1 MTNSKFIKSITF
13 IYLLITDSYTVKL
26 LSKFNKYMM
35 HSVKCSL
42 TYRTIVKDYRMFDI
56 WRTSIT
62 GKAIHSIISAFW
74 GAKNKC
80 LDYINDSTETSF
92 FYSIFCAP
100 YEFCNKTRLRGYSF
114 ILIAVLFMLLEIH
127 LILLLVGFAYILYVS
142 LFKTI
147 KGIYIF
153 AFLLPLLN
161 LTQIIFFAFIIF
173 ISFIAKEKETKTVK
187 LEPFFILFFVF
198 LVLAVLIS
206 PFKVSSMR
214 TLTLYISGM
223 IFAYTLVNLLNTDK
237 RLINFMKVNVS
248 AGLFQSLY
256 AILQYRLRIS
266 MGGTWV
272 DVEAFG
278 EVTTRAMGTLGNPNV
293 LAKYLVLVGVM
304 AVIIVL
310 TEKKI
315 WERLFYGF
323 CGAMIFTGLM
333 LSLSRGGWLAF
344 LFAITIFFVLIDKRL
359 LIAIGT
365 MGALSIVMLPD
376 IVMRRF
382 ASIVNLA
389 DSSNAYRISIWIGT
403 LDLVKYHWLRGVG
416 LGLEAFSYQYQ
427 FFVFGSALAVHS
439 HNLFLQLASEIGA
452 LGLVT
457 FFVLLLALWKWVIL
471 SIPRMPRR
479 KNVIITYGLLAAMAG
494 HILHG
499 TVEHV
504 WFDPRILFFFWLIIG
519 LIISSV
525 EIGAETND

>member
-42 TYRTIVKDYRMFDI
+42 IYRSITKDYPMFDI
-56 WRTSIT
+56 WRASST
-62 GKAIHSIISAFW
+62 GKTIQSIISVCW
-74 GAKNKC
+74 NAKNKC
-80 LDYINDSTETSF
+80 LDYINNSTESSF
-92 FYSIFCAP
+92 SYSVFCAP
-100 YEFCNKTRLRGYSF
+100 YKFCNKTRLRGYSF
-114 ILIAVLFMLLEIH
+114 IFIAVLFMFLETNPIFP
-127 LILLLVGFAYILYVS
+127 LVGFAYILYVS

-147 KGIYIF
+147 KGVYIF
-153 AFLLPLLN
+153 AFLLPLLD
-161 LTQIIFFAFIIF
+161 LTQIVFLAFAVF
-173 ISFIAKEKETKTVK
+173 ISFIAKEKVTKTIK
-187 LEPFFILFFVF
+187 LEPFCILFFGF
-198 LVLAVLIS
+198 LALAVLVS
-206 PFKVSSMR
+206 PFKVSSIR
-214 TLTLYISGM
+214 TLTLYFSGM

-248 AGLFQSLY
+248 AGLFQSFY
-256 AILQYRLRIS
+256 AILQYNFKIS

-293 LAKYLVLVGVM
+293 LAKYLVIVGVM

-323 CGAMIFTGLM
+323 CGAMIFTGLL

-344 LFAITIFFVLIDKRL
+344 LFAITVFFVLTDKRL

-365 MGALSIVMLPD
+365 MGVLSIVMLPD
-376 IVMRRF
+376 IIMRRF
-382 ASIVNLA
+382 ASIANLA

-403 LDLVKYHWLRGVG
+403 IDLVQYHWLRGVG

-427 FFVFGSALAVHS
+427 YFVFGSALAVHS
-439 HNLFLQLASEIGA
+439 HNLFLQLASETGV
-452 LGLVT
+452 LGLIA
-457 FFVLLLALWKWVIL
+457 FFVFLLALWKWAIL
-471 SIPRMPRR
+471 SIPRMPCR
-479 KNVIITYGLLAAMAG
+479 KNVIFTYGLLAAMAG

-499 TVEHV
+499 MVEHV
-504 WFDPRILFFFWLIIG
+504 WFDPRILFFFWVIIG
-519 LIISSV
+519 LVISSV
-525 EIGAETND
+525 EIGVETND